1 MFWLQSWLF
10 CRAVPRLCSFFLPSI
25 FWVAPNNLYKRG
37 VWDRTTPAPVLHIL
51 GLSVAFDTKAF
62 AVMKVIYFQKIF
74 REWLKKISYDVNN
87 CGRFTD
93 PMNKISRSDCRGCI
107 WKTTQQCSLRSCMK
121 AFFVSPSPAG
131 KSSSFLAWYTQL
143 FMPQPSHPPALND
156 SSLQHT
162 HLMFWWEQIPFY
174 YWNESFPFL
183 FPFLYAF
190 IYTVPEYA
198 PLHKSSGW
206 MSNLQWWNSGIGS
219 YLKHLLTIFSLSG

>member
-1 MFWLQSWLF
+1 MLF
-10 CRAVPRLCSFFLPSI
+10 
-25 FWVAPNNLYKRG
+25 
-37 VWDRTTPAPVLHIL
+37 
-51 GLSVAFDTKAF
+51 
-62 AVMKVIYFQKIF
+62 
-74 REWLKKISYDVNN
+74 
-87 CGRFTD
+87 
-93 PMNKISRSDCRGCI
+93 
-107 WKTTQQCSLRSCMK
+107 SCMK

-190 IYTVPEYA
+190 YTLFQNTPLCINPLGECLIYSDETQASV
-198 PLHKSSGW
+198 LIWSTCW
-206 MSNLQWWNSGIGS
+206 Q
-219 YLKHLLTIFSLSG
+219 FSLCPVRVLPSLFSASNAACNQQSTIGNILEQFFAGLFFFSLN

>member
-1 MFWLQSWLF
+1 MLF
-10 CRAVPRLCSFFLPSI
+10 
-25 FWVAPNNLYKRG
+25 
-37 VWDRTTPAPVLHIL
+37 
-51 GLSVAFDTKAF
+51 
-62 AVMKVIYFQKIF
+62 
-74 REWLKKISYDVNN
+74 
-87 CGRFTD
+87 
-93 PMNKISRSDCRGCI
+93 
-107 WKTTQQCSLRSCMK
+107 SCMK

-206 MSNLQWWNSGIGS
+206 MSNLQMKLRHRFLSEALVDNFLSVRLEYCPPSSVPPMLLATNRAQLGIYWSSFLQVFFFFLTELGGPGGQGS
-219 YLKHLLTIFSLSG
+219 RHHYKPKTSTDLAQVLSKQLKLNKCLWLK